1 MLADK
6 INRSGTGFR
15 SDQRPGLFSA
25 FAAASAAGAAYAVYG
40 AVETPSD

>member
-6 INRSGTGFR
+6 THRSGTGSR
-15 SDQRPGLFSA
+15 SDLRPRLFSA

>member
-1 MLADK
+1 MFADK
-6 INRSGTGFR
+6 IHRSSTESR
-15 SDQRPGLFSA
+15 SDQRPELFPD

>member
-6 INRSGTGFR
+6 IHRSGTGSR
-15 SDQRPGLFSA
+15 SDHLPGLFSA
-25 FAAASAAGAAYAVYG
+25 FAAASAAGAAYALYG

>member
-6 INRSGTGFR
+6 IHRSGTGSR
-15 SDQRPGLFSA
+15 SDQLHGLFSA